1 MNLAIFGATG
11 RTGRHVVEQALAAG
25 HTVRALVRDPAKLPA
40 GHERLTVVQGDVL
53 DPESVDQVVAG
64 ADVIVSVLGHAP
76 NVPKDVLTVAMKHI
90 LAAMQKHGVRRLVSL
105 TGAGVADPQDRP
117 RLWNKAIAWLLAR
130 LQPELLADSE
140 RQAELIRASDRDWV
154 IVRVPRLTDQPRT
167 DSYRV
172 GMVGQGTGALIS
184 RADAADFLLK
194 QVEDTRYL
202 RQAPMISA

>member
-1 MNLAIFGATG
+1 MNLAVFGATG
-11 RTGRHVVEQALAAG
+11 RTGRHVVDQALAAG
-25 HTVRALVRDPAKLPA
+25 HTVRALARDPAKLPA

-53 DPESVDQVVAG
+53 DPAKVEQVVAG
-64 ADVIVSVLGHAP
+64 VDAVVSVLGHAP
-76 NVPKDVLTVAMKHI
+76 NAPKDVLTVATEHI
-90 LAAMQKHGVRRLVSL
+90 LTAMRTHGVRRLVSL
-105 TGAGVADPQDRP
+105 TGAGVADRHDRP
-117 RLWNKAIAWLLAR
+117 RLWNKAISWLLAR

-154 IVRVPRLTDQPRT
+154 IVRAPRLTDRPRKG
-167 DSYRV
+167 SYRV